1 MKILPPYLAEP
12 SARPAGAGR
21 GLLFFWGGPEGAPAP
36 LQNDAGAH
44 VGGPGGQPSAS
55 GSGGRRPPAL
65 RSSWPWDG
73 SSAFPRRSCLAPPGR
88 RKSRG
93 KTGKIPLPGG
103 KPLDKR
109 GNAHKINLLSAWM
122 GRKPGRP
129 SSESRRPL
137 RAGGGALGYWPRSVS
152 PESTSRA
159 GRQAAVT
166 GHGPLGAAERRPGD
180 RRRDQGGTAFS
191 NAPEP
196 LGSGAFFRKG
206 KMLR

>member
-1 MKILPPYLAEP
+1 MPLHDTSFRKSAVSVKRSPWRSAVGKRERGEAAPGTAKLPALGRSFGVSPEELP
-12 SARPAGAGR
+12 RSARAAEEQGK
-21 GLLFFWGGPEGAPAP
+21 
-36 LQNDAGAH
+36 
-44 VGGPGGQPSAS
+44 
-55 GSGGRRPPAL
+55 
-65 RSSWPWDG
+65 DG
-73 SSAFPRRSCLAPPGR
+73 ENSLPR
-88 RKSRG
+88 
-93 KTGKIPLPGG
+93 G

-196 LGSGAFFRKG
+196 LGSGAYFRKG

>member
-1 MKILPPYLAEP
+1 MTQELTAEALEV
-12 SARPAGAGR
+12 SRRQAGAG
-21 GLLFFWGGPEGAPAP
+21 GGGPRHCEAP
-36 LQNDAGAH
+36 
-44 VGGPGGQPSAS
+44 GP
-55 GSGGRRPPAL
+55 GRRPL
-65 RSSWPWDG
+65 
-73 SSAFPRRSCLAPPGR
+73 AFPRRSCLAPSGR
-88 RKSRG
+88 RKSRE